1 MIPGWGRFPREG
13 NGNPFQYFCLENPI
27 KRGAWQATVH
37 MVAKSLTQLKRLS
50 THACTGSF
58 MPSNTTHHH
67 FWWFQEQ
74 QCPGFWFSTTSSS
87 MITASASPQS
97 FPGSLFVTLSLPTT
111 TNAAIN
117 FSCKLPTFHHCLYLS
132 CSSRLIPNF
141 NSSTSPRHTIQ
152 SLPPILPHPTRDLT
166 SLRNQVRIQIITTI
180 TSLVPNFD
188 CLASPAFCHP
198 LSQQL
203 WLNPTTPAP
212 TQLNRRDTQP
222 CSLVSLQNHEPHVP
236 SKTEEQSY

>member
-27 KRGAWQATVH
+27 KRGAWQVTVH

-97 FPGSLFVTLSLPTT
+97 FPGSLFVTPSLPTT

-152 SLPPILPHPTRDLT
+152 WVYHRFSLTPHVTSLPYEIRLESRSSLQSLLLYLT
-166 SLRNQVRIQIITTI
+166 STPLHLLLFVT
-180 TSLVPNFD
+180 L
-188 CLASPAFCHP
+188 CHNN
-198 LSQQL
+198 SG
-203 WLNPTTPAP
+203 
-212 TQLNRRDTQP
+212 
-222 CSLVSLQNHEPHVP
+222 
-236 SKTEEQSY
+236 